1 MALVKKHGVG
11 EWQAKAAAFATE
23 RSSSALR
30 HRWSC
35 YLAAKT
41 GSVATAPKKESMP
54 PPAPRGERSSPR
66 RAPGPSAAA
75 AAGPAQPA
83 PVASPPKLTDEELAR
98 ELQRELSGVRKRTR
112 ETVRYDPM
120 AR

>member
-1 MALVKKHGVG
+1 MTWRTRC
-11 EWQAKAAAFATE
+11 ERNRTATSE
-23 RSSSALR
+23 RSWGARTPL
-30 HRWSC
+30 
-35 YLAAKT
+35 
-41 GSVATAPKKESMP
+41 
-54 PPAPRGERSSPR
+54 SSPR
-66 RAPGPSAAA
+66 RATGPSAAAA

>member
-1 MALVKKHGVG
+1 MFRAGFTALAAQLLALVKKHGVG

-41 GSVATAPKKESMP
+41 GSVAAAPKKESMP
-54 PPAPRGERSSPR
+54 PPAPLLPGGGVCHTAAKGEREVTKGHHDDAGQRVVRTAVPVV
-66 RAPGPSAAA
+66 AA
-75 AAGPAQPA
+75 
-83 PVASPPKLTDEELAR
+83 SDE
-98 ELQRELSGVRKRTR
+98 
-112 ETVRYDPM
+112 
-120 AR
+120 